1 MNQRSGNSS
10 RNPAM
15 PFNQL
20 VERRNGRRIAQHH
33 GDLSAT
39 GNAGG
44 LALGAGLWLDHG
56 LGGELAH
63 VNHALCVRLPAGQL
77 LGHRLA
83 AFFRGGCNGKQ
94 SLFNCDP
101 DKLAGLGAD
110 GGSQFAALGKGLV
123 HGLLQ
128 SGPIP
133 LMCESY
139 TVTSDNATTI
149 LQVVK

>member
-1 MNQRSGNSS
+1 MNQRSRNSS
-10 RNPAM
+10 RNATM
-15 PFNQL
+15 PFGQL
-20 VERRNGRRIAQHH
+20 VERRDGRRIAQHH
-33 GDLSAT
+33 GDLAAT
-39 GNAGG
+39 GDAGG
-44 LALGAGLWLDHG
+44 LALGASLGLDHG

-83 AFFRGGCNGKQ
+83 ALFRSGRDGKFALLDGYANKG
-94 SLFNCDP
+94 SC
-101 DKLAGLGAD
+101 LGTD
-110 GGSQFAALGKGLV
+110 GGGQFAALGKGLV

-139 TVTSDNATTI
+139 IVTSDNATTI
-149 LQVVK
+149 LQVFA